1 METLYDTITPG
12 TMPLSMV
19 KQYLVVDHNDEDLLI
34 QMYMQTARQ
43 NLATLLKTDIESTN
57 DNEELNI
64 VYLKIIMDMY
74 ENKSLSFSRKIYTDP
89 FVMSILSCHTE
100 EIL

>member
-1 METLYDTITPG
+1 METLYNTITPG

-34 QMYMQTARQ
+34 QMYMQTARK
-43 NLATLLKTDIESTN
+43 NLATLLKTDMENTD

-64 VYLKIIMDMY
+64 VYLKILMDMY
-74 ENKSLSFSRKIYTDP
+74 ENKSLQFSKKIYTDP
-89 FVMSILSCHTE
+89 FVMSILSCHAE

>member
-1 METLYDTITPG
+1 METLYNTITPG

-34 QMYMQTARQ
+34 QMYMQTARK
-43 NLATLLKTDIESTN
+43 NLATLLKTDMENTD

-64 VYLKIIMDMY
+64 VYLKILMDMY
-74 ENKSLSFSRKIYTDP
+74 ENKSLHFSKKIYTDP
-89 FVMSILSCHTE
+89 FVMSILSCHAE

>member
-1 METLYDTITPG
+1 
-12 TMPLSMV
+12 
-19 KQYLVVDHNDEDLLI
+19 
-34 QMYMQTARQ
+34 MQTARQ

-74 ENKSLSFSRKIYTDP
+74 ENKSLSFSRKIYMDP

>member
-1 METLYDTITPG
+1 METLYNTITPG

-34 QMYMQTARQ
+34 QMYTQTARK
-43 NLATLLKTDIESTN
+43 NLVTLLKTDMENTD

-64 VYLKIIMDMY
+64 VYLKILMDMY
-74 ENKSLSFSRKIYTDP
+74 ENKSLQYSKKIYTDP

>member
-1 METLYDTITPG
+1 MEPFEKITPG
-12 TMPLSMV
+12 NMPLSMV

-34 QMYMQTARQ
+34 QMYMQTARK
-43 NLATLLKTDIESTN
+43 NLATLLKSDVEITN

-64 VYLKIIMDMY
+64 VYLKILMDMY
-74 ENKSLSFSRKIYTDP
+74 ENKSLQFSNNIYMDP
-89 FVMSILSCHTE
+89 FVVSVLSCHTK